1 MKLDDIC
8 VKCNVY
14 LVGEVEFPKLNLKD
28 FLLNFFFWT
37 WIGLTCFNK
46 SWLFVYIIHLL
57 DSHWKI
63 KKHSHFSLKQCFIT
77 LHAWEIARKI
87 GTVLGCL
94 ITLHMSE
101 KSLSHTV
108 FHTLPLL
115 YKTHCVLRGPCS
127 TSLQVSRFHIDWQC
141 QVRGYVFTWASG
153 SSGLA
158 QPSCGDICVFM
169 YVSVI
174 RWTQTCKK
182 LTAI

>member
-1 MKLDDIC
+1 MD
-8 VKCNVY
+8 
-14 LVGEVEFPKLNLKD
+14 
-28 FLLNFFFWT
+28 
-37 WIGLTCFNK
+37 LTCFSK
-46 SWLFVYIIHLL
+46 SWLFFYIVHLL

-63 KKHSHFSLKQCFIT
+63 KKHSNFSLKQCFI
-77 LHAWEIARKI
+77 AWDIASKI

-115 YKTHCVLRGPCS
+115 YKTHRVLRGPLS
-127 TSLQVSRFHIDWQC
+127 TSLQVSRFHTDRQC

-182 LTAI
+182 AKCILKSE